1 MFASP
6 ARRRLPIHFV
16 IHILGDARVARQ
28 RAFLGKAHALRRF
41 FPGLGIDLLVFL
53 FAQNPFADQARL
65 PKADRIMV
73 LLVAFDLLFA
83 PVNLVLGVL
92 GAGIFL
98 LGEAA
103 RVGIHRRRIPGRLR
117 QGADLRGQI
126 RRDAVVVVALG
137 MIAAAAV
144 GLLSSGAMVSVLLPL
159 GLLTVPVLILF
170 VALSLRRAGQQ

>member
-1 MFASP
+1 MIVDSVVVQAASVGAVALALGVRTHSFP
-6 ARRRLPIHFV
+6 LVGIAQAAAAAAAALAVRHTRGLVSV
-16 IHILGDARVARQ
+16 I
-28 RAFLGKAHALRRF
+28 
-41 FPGLGIDLLVFL
+41 
-53 FAQNPFADQARL
+53 
-65 PKADRIMV
+65 V
-73 LLVAFDLLFA
+73 LS
-83 PVNLVLGVL
+83 VL

-98 LGEAA
+98 VGEAA
-103 RVGIHRRRIPGRLR
+103 RVGIHRRRIPGPLR